1 MLRED
6 FGTLQ
11 KWRKGANTK
20 TWNVMWGKRRTNVG
34 TDGDD
39 GGNVYGQRSVDGNVI
54 VYVYILS
61 MVKRCLSGKNTH
73 STKIFLR
80 ARRWTAIGV
89 GAYRDHT
96 AIDPL
101 STARDP
107 TSTKRRAV
115 FFTARL
121 FLYHR
126 ITLFTLPLLTCVGIQ
141 LVIHPHTQHTF
152 YHLPP

>member
-1 MLRED
+1 MGKDCVSVE
-6 FGTLQ
+6 
-11 KWRKGANTK
+11 NT
-20 TWNVMWGKRRTNVG
+20 
-34 TDGDD
+34 
-39 GGNVYGQRSVDGNVI
+39 Y
-54 VYVYILS
+54 
-61 MVKRCLSGKNTH
+61 

-121 FLYHR
+121 FLYHMWVCGS
-126 ITLFTLPLLTCVGIQ
+126 INYIVLAIIPLDYLVNFIIAQLISYIIQLTCQ
-141 LVIHPHTQHTF
+141 LDVC
-152 YHLPP
+152 LPDSIDLVVDLGL